1 MLENI
6 AGAAQPP
13 PEDSVVV
20 ANQMLK
26 QAIQEAGGPLPPEF
40 ILRFLLNEWRQY
52 LYRIHRRYGSGDEWR
67 IATQTTELFLWG
79 TSPKRN
85 AEERRSMAA
94 QVPDMV
100 SLVHEVMDIAG
111 TDDMARNDF
120 LNALSEWHL
129 RIISRAPELEIE
141 MPKPKDPDD
150 ATVPVR
156 MDDVRFR
163 ELMDVLDGTSIEHVE
178 M

>member
-1 MLENI
+1 MLEKI
-6 AGAAQPP
+6 ANPARAE
-13 PEDSVVV
+13 PEESVVV

-52 LYRIHRRYGSGDEWR
+52 LYRIHRRYGSGEEWKV
-67 IATQTTELFLWG
+67 ATLTTELFLWG

-85 AEERRSMAA
+85 AEERRSMAE

-111 TDDMARNDF
+111 TDDKARNDF

-129 RIISRAPELEIE
+129 RIISRAHELEVE
-141 MPKPKDPDD
+141 MPKPKERDD
-150 ATVPVR
+150 VTIPVR

-163 ELMDVLDGTSIEHVE
+163 ELMDVLDSTSIEHVE